1 MNESA
6 TMQLMTLQW
15 SDWRCQPLPLGLTNR
30 HLPLLRSAQS
40 APTLSL
46 RSGIVISPVVRAL
59 ILNHQEAAV
68 IIIRSRSPGRSD
80 MLMLEAKKI
89 NPAGANI
96 CGMLVRIAEQDWI
109 FRFSCEGY
117 RRMGR
122 RGPGRL
128 RKSASTRKDWST
140 PLPDPA
146 HVLSVD

>member
-1 MNESA
+1 MDESA
-6 TMQLMTLQW
+6 TMQLMTVQR
-15 SDWRCQPLPLGLTNR
+15 SDWRCQPLPLGMTNR

-46 RSGIVISPVVRAL
+46 LSGIVISPAVRAFVF
-59 ILNHQEAAV
+59 NHQDTAV
-68 IIIRSRSPGRSD
+68 IIIRSRNPGRSD
-80 MLMLEAKKI
+80 MLMLKAKKI
-89 NPAGANI
+89 NPAGANN
-96 CGMLVRIAEQDWI
+96 CGMLVRIAERDWI

-122 RGPGRL
+122 RGPGLL